1 MLLKRVEVRA
11 SLEAHGRGLF
21 AGEVIRRGECWWRF
35 DRDDCAAWGEAGA
48 WEEAERLE
56 VRQGAAR
63 RAQVLEPQNT
73 QRPAVCMY
81 SSQGLGRPKI
91 DEKLEARAQSC
102 SQLRSLCCC
111 HGSESEPE
119 VARQA

>member
-11 SLEAHGRGLF
+11 SREAHGRGLF

-73 QRPAVCMY
+73 QPHLNARLAHPAICMY

-91 DEKLEARAQSC
+91 D
-102 SQLRSLCCC
+102 
-111 HGSESEPE
+111 
-119 VARQA
+119 

>member
-11 SLEAHGRGLF
+11 SREAHGRGLF

-73 QRPAVCMY
+73 QPHLNARLAHPAVCMY

-91 DEKLEARAQSC
+91 D
-102 SQLRSLCCC
+102 
-111 HGSESEPE
+111 
-119 VARQA
+119 